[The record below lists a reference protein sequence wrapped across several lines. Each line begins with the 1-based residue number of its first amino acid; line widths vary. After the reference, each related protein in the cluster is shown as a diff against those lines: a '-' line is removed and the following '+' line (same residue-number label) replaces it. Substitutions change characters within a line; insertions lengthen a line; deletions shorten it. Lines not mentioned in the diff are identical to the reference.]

1 MRVLPTYTALSHP
14 RFTASHYTL
23 MWAALAVGFGILII
37 WQPLAAAGLAVIS
50 VLVIA
55 YSLTPLAALITLLVF
70 APLRTLVETEARGL
84 LPLEIG
90 LLMVMLFGFF
100 WFVARVTQGHYILRF
115 PYSRLWVFLFPFV
128 MVAGVSLFNAISVS
142 AWLSEWLKWII
153 LLVMAFMAYT
163 LKRWEWL
170 IFGVVLAALANAV
183 IGLYTF
189 LGGSGALHLLI
200 NDRFFR
206 AFGTF
211 GQPNPFG
218 GFMGLIAPLAAGAA
232 WGYLILAWQQWRD
245 TRSLHRG
252 YLFCTMFYT
261 GATAFIALGVIIS
274 WSRGAWLGFAVAMLI
289 VVVLLP
295 RRRWFSAV
303 VLAVLIIGG
312 GFVWSSGRLPT
323 AITER
328 ISSATQELF
337 NIQDVRGVD
346 ITPDNYAVVERLA
359 HWQAAL
365 NMASAH
371 PFLGIGFG
379 NYEAAYDQYRILN
392 WREPLG
398 HAHNYYLN
406 VLAETGIIGLTC
418 YIVLWFGV
426 IWSTWRVLKHP
437 DALARS
443 VAVGL
448 LGTWA
453 YLLLHSLTDNLYV
466 NNLFLHLGIL
476 LGVVMLLHNQLWVN
490 VRIERP

>member
-1 MRVLPTYTALSHP
+1 MRVLPAHP
-14 RFTASHYTL
+14 AQFKMRFTASQYML
-23 MWAALAVGFGILII
+23 VWAVLAVACGALIV
-37 WQPLAAAGLAVIS
+37 WQPIAAAGIAV
-50 VLVIA
+50 VTALVIA

-70 APLRTLVETEARGL
+70 APLRTLVETEAPGL

-90 LLMVMLFGFF
+90 LLMVVLFGFF
-100 WFVARVTQGHYILRF
+100 WFVARATHGHYVLRF
-115 PYSRLWVFLFPFV
+115 PYSRLWVFTLPFV
-128 MVAGVSLFNAISVS
+128 IVAGLTLFNAVSVS
-142 AWLSEWLKWII
+142 AWLSEWLKWVI
-153 LLVMAFMAYT
+153 LLVMAFTAYT
-163 LKRWEWL
+163 LNRWEWL

-232 WGYLILAWQQWRD
+232 WGHLMLVWQQWRV
-245 TRSLHRG
+245 TRRLHGG
-252 YLFCTMFYT
+252 YLFGLVFYT
-261 GATAFIALGVIIS
+261 GAAALIALGVIIS

-295 RRRWFSAV
+295 RRRWISAV
-303 VLAVLIIGG
+303 LLIVLVGG
-312 GFVWSSGRLPT
+312 GGIVWSSGRLPT

-328 ISSATQELF
+328 IGSATQELF

-365 NMASAH
+365 NMASAN
-371 PFLGIGFG
+371 PMLGVGFG

-418 YIVLWFGV
+418 YVVLWFGV

-448 LGTWA
+448 LGTWS